1 MLTSQELVE
10 KLKDLKYKVKFD
22 EESINLY
29 NPGTKY
35 NIFCGFVHI
44 HSHTYSFIGEIPR
57 EILLLVSEYMLTP
70 FEKRGEVESKYY
82 EVPLFD
88 LVTSDGEQQYLTEKN
103 GKYFASR
110 KDDNLK
116 QKFTKKELK
125 KIPTVYKDFA
135 VTIDEKEEIIS
146 D

>member
-1 MLTSQELVE
+1 MLTSQELIE
-10 KLKDLKYKVKFD
+10 KLRKSGYKVVVESDSILFYRTFLEHDFWVGRIYINTHRYTLFEEITD
-22 EESINLY
+22 E
-29 NPGTKY
+29 
-35 NIFCGFVHI
+35 
-44 HSHTYSFIGEIPR
+44 
-57 EILLLVSEYMLTP
+57 LLIALTEYILTP
-70 FEKRGEVESKYY
+70 FEKRGTVESKYY
-82 EVPLFD
+82 EVPLFN

-110 KDDNLK
+110 KDENLK

-135 VTIDEKEEIIS
+135 VTIDEEEEIIS